1 MLRKDSLA
9 PLATMLTMVAILC
22 AIGAASFFAKPAG
35 AASVAGG
42 TNGRLLAAPTFTPIS
57 TPLPKGDPAAGRVI
71 DRQVW
76 IEHVGPAVIFS
87 AIIWF
92 VTGAVALGIFTTG
105 RHRGPTVPGRADVE
119 GPTRG

>member
-1 MLRKDSLA
+1 MSRIRALA
-9 PLATMLTMVAILC
+9 PFAVALAGVVIFC
-22 AIGAASFFAKPAG
+22 AIGAASFLANPAG
-35 AASVAGG
+35 AAPATGG
-42 TNGRLLAAPTFTPIS
+42 ASGRLQAAPTFTPIS

-76 IEHVGPAVIFS
+76 IDHVGPAVIFS

-92 VTGAVALGIFTTG
+92 VVGAVALGIFATG
-105 RHRGPTVPGRADVE
+105 RHRGPTVPGRSDVE